1 MIEWSVVAIA
11 VAFVVLVIVA
21 IIVLLTVNKTM
32 KQARISLLQLQ
43 QETDT
48 LRKELTAFLQDS
60 KKTANI
66 LERQLSAIDPFC
78 RSIREAGETV
88 QHVTSSIA
96 SVTNALTE
104 SAVTHIHRAHA
115 NNTDRIGDVFDLVD
129 IGLGLWE
136 KWKFVR
142 QPVDPRSA
150 KSSES
155 KEG

>member
-11 VAFVVLVIVA
+11 VTFAILVIVA
-21 IIVLLTVNKTM
+21 IVVLLTVNTTV

-43 QETDT
+43 KETDA
-48 LRKELTAFLQDS
+48 LRKELTAFLQDF

-66 LERQLSAIDPFC
+66 LERQLSAIEPFC
-78 RSIREAGETV
+78 SSIREAGETV
-88 QHVTSSIA
+88 QYVTSSIT

-104 SAVTHIHRAHA
+104 SAVTHVNRAHA

-136 KWKFVR
+136 KWQIVR
-142 QPVDPRSA
+142 HPVDPRST
-150 KSSES
+150 KPNES
-155 KEG
+155 